1 MANFFRISARCHD
14 GLLFMSQLS
23 VRTAPLTIEEAAG
36 RFSSPGYL
44 EQIVA
49 PLRAAGLVSGKRGPG
64 GGYVLAR
71 APEKI
76 TVREVVEALEGRI
89 TLVACQEG
97 ACSRDQVCSSK
108 EIWNTL
114 QTTISQAL
122 EGVTL
127 AAIAEQGTRNT
138 DQGSRNKEN
147 KIRKNSSVIPVP
159 CSRSYD
165 LS

>member
-14 GLLFMSQLS
+14 GLLFMSRL
-23 VRTAPLTIEEAAG
+23 TACAAPLTIEEAAG
-36 RFSSPGYL
+36 GFSSSGYL

-49 PLRAAGLVSGKRGPG
+49 SLRAAGLVSGKRGPG
-64 GGYVLAR
+64 GGYRLAR
-71 APEKI
+71 PPEKI
-76 TVREVVEALEGRI
+76 TVREVVEALEGKI

-97 ACSRDQVCSSK
+97 ACARDQVCGSK

-127 AAIAEQGTRNT
+127 ADITEQGT
-138 DQGSRNKEN
+138 
-147 KIRKNSSVIPVP
+147 
-159 CSRSYD
+159 
-165 LS
+165 